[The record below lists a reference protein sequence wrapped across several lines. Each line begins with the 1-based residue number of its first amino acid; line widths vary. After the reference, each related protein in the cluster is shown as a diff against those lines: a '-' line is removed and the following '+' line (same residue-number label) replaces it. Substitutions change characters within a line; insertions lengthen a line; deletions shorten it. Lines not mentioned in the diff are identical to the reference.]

1 MLERFYKLKS
11 CIQKSDIDLKLNIN
25 FTETDFET
33 VSATISALLPV
44 KLPIESLCCK
54 DANLVSADAALTFMF
69 DRLCE
74 IKSSLSIEFMSALK
88 QHIIARTQLSDL
100 ISYLHKGLKDGIRNS
115 KLLSFNFPRASKASN
130 LNSLLG
136 IVNQKGLW
144 NQSTAV
150 EERAREILHFEVSKV
165 EIDKGKNSE

>member
-33 VSATISALLPV
+33 VSATISTLLPV
-44 KLPIESLCCK
+44 KLAVESLCCK
-54 DANLVSADAALTFMF
+54 HANLISADAALTFMF

-74 IKSSLSIEFMSALK
+74 IKSSLNIELVSDLK
-88 QHIIARTQLSDL
+88 QRIIARRTELSDL
-100 ISYLHKGLKDGIRNS
+100 ISYLHKGLEDGIRNS
-115 KLLSFNFPRASKASN
+115 NLLSFNFPRASKASN

-150 EERAREILHFEVSKV
+150 EERARAILLFEVSEV
-165 EIDKGKNSE
+165 EIDEGKKF